1 MDEQQ
6 DKKETKQEKKRK
18 DGEDRSWLREPL
30 LIAVILVVN
39 LALVWRFAS
48 VPFTFVFSAPVI
60 PDMARF
66 LGLFG
71 VEFDWAVRWLLLAF
85 FILGPVSLYFLVRE
99 ITGRRMSAMVAAIL
113 YSLPVFASRFE
124 AIVVLG
130 DGAHIAALTLVPLAA
145 YWLLRFLKR
154 GSFHYA
160 IGSSLSVL
168 LVALT
173 SPFGLFV
180 LIGVLTVVTFSEMLL
195 GSGRLKFMRLVL
207 VLVFSGGLSAFWYNP
222 EFVRLSLTSAS
233 GRAVMAALKNL
244 IPLSFFIFPVLGTFG
259 FLIFDKRAHL
269 QPLFVALGLTVV
281 FGLISFA
288 GGLAKF
294 AVSSQ
299 SRYLPEVSMSLAV
312 LWGVVGAFVYDMIRV
327 LPQTRWFPVPLARR
341 DTLQR
346 GLFVGFIVIVLL
358 LTVFFPYRGVEGRGR
373 GSFVAGVTSS
383 VAIDIGEIRELT
395 GGIDRA
401 IGYVITLLTMGVMGG
416 MFWWMRRE
424 ELGSRNHES

>member
-1 MDEQQ
+1 MVVMYQKLHERFRRGP
-6 DKKETKQEKKRK
+6 K
-18 DGEDRSWLREPL
+18 EPL
-30 LIAVILVVN
+30 LLLGLIAGNV
-39 LALVWRFAS
+39 ALVWRFFS
-48 VPFTFVFSAPVI
+48 VPFSFVFSAPVI
-60 PDMARF
+60 PDLARF

-99 ITGRRMSAMVAAIL
+99 ITGRRMSAMIAAVL
-113 YSLPVFASRFE
+113 YSLPIFPSRFE
-124 AIVVLG
+124 GIVVLG
-130 DGAHIAALTLVPLAA
+130 DGAHIAALTFVPLAA

-154 GSFHYA
+154 GSFSYA

-195 GSGRLKFMRLVL
+195 GSGRLKFMRFVL
-207 VLVFSGGLSAFWYNP
+207 VLVFSAGLSAFWYNP
-222 EFVRLSLTSAS
+222 EFVRLSLASAS
-233 GRAVMAALKNL
+233 GRAVIAALKNL
-244 IPLSFFIFPVLGTFG
+244 IPLLFFIFPVLGTFG

-299 SRYLPEVSMSLAV
+299 SRYLPEVTLALTV
-312 LWGVVGAFVYDMIRV
+312 LWGVVGAFVYDMIRI
-327 LPQTRWFPVPLARR
+327 LPQTRWFPVPRVKR
-341 DTLQR
+341 HFLQR
-346 GLFVGFIVIVLL
+346 GLFAGFIILVLVI
-358 LTVFFPYRGVEGRGR
+358 TVFFPYRGADGNRRGR
-373 GSFVAGVTSS
+373 FVAGVTSS
-383 VAIDIGEIRELT
+383 VVIDIGEIRERT

-401 IGYVITLLTMGVMGG
+401 IGYVITLGMMGVMGG
-416 MFWWMRRE
+416 MFWWLRRE
-424 ELGSRNHES
+424 EESV